1 MARNAETVVYVVD
14 TGPSVPQS
22 VFQECRLWVEQQMV
36 QKVRIGVFH
45 ECRLW
50 VEQQMVKV
58 GLGGDVWGWVETN
71 NPLEE
76 VEGYENIAVVVP
88 HRVVDP
94 SSLQAVHAMEQAADS
109 SIRSDCNSFLI
120 RGGFEDGGGAGEKE
134 NWSARHGAD
143 DGGDGG
149 REEVEEEEFVVGVF
163 IEERR
168 ERRR

>member
-1 MARNAETVVYVVD
+1 ETVVYVVD

-36 QKVRIGVFH
+36 QKLLFNPRD
-45 ECRLW
+45 
-50 VEQQMVKV
+50 
-58 GLGGDVWGWVETN
+58 DVAVVAFGSKETN

-109 SIRSDCNSFLI
+109 SIRSD
-120 RGGFEDGGGAGEKE
+120 
-134 NWSARHGAD
+134 
-143 DGGDGG
+143 
-149 REEVEEEEFVVGVF
+149 
-163 IEERR
+163 
-168 ERRR
+168 